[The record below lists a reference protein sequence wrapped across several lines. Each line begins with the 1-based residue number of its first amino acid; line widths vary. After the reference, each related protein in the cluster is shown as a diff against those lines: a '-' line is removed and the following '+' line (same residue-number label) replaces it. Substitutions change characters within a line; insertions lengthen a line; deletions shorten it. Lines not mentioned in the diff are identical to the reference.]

1 MRFLTLFIISLTF
14 FSFDCFAQKNNPSD
28 SIKRVKIRTHEAV
41 IKLEENILEPLVIDK
56 NSDKKVKDSAKFNG
70 LIVEKDERIDLLAK
84 TYMESKVIKGYK
96 VQIFSGKSRWEASQ
110 VKSEFISA
118 YPDLPSPDL
127 VYQAPNFKLRVG
139 NYRDRFEAEKNLRL
153 LKENFPASFLVKD
166 QIQIEYKD

>member
-1 MRFLTLFIISLTF
+1 MLS
-14 FSFDCFAQKNNPSD
+14 
-28 SIKRVKIRTHEAV
+28 
-41 IKLEENILEPLVIDK
+41 
-56 NSDKKVKDSAKFNG
+56 

-127 VYQAPNFKLRVG
+127 VYQAPNFKLIAG
-139 NYRDRFEAEKNLRL
+139 NYRDRFEAEKHLRL

>member
-1 MRFLTLFIISLTF
+1 MRISNLFILSISLL
-14 FSFDCFAQKNNPSD
+14 SQACFAQTNTSSD
-28 SIKRVKIRTHEAV
+28 SSSTLKNATLNKQL
-41 IKLEENILEPLVIDK
+41 KLEENIIEPMTSRQEFNQK
-56 NSDKKVKDSAKFNG
+56 AMDSAKFKG
-70 LIVEKDERIDLLAK
+70 LVLEKDERIDLLAK
-84 TYMESKVIKGYK
+84 TYMESKIVKGYK

-153 LKENFPASFLVKD
+153 LKEIFPSAFLVKD